1 MSNPAFP
8 HRLDR
13 KFQFGDPKIGEKAR
27 GKIFLRK
34 IRVTIEKSRFGRE
47 NPSKSKII
55 QPL

>member
-34 IRVTIEKSRFGRE
+34 IRVTH
-47 NPSKSKII
+47 
-55 QPL
+55 